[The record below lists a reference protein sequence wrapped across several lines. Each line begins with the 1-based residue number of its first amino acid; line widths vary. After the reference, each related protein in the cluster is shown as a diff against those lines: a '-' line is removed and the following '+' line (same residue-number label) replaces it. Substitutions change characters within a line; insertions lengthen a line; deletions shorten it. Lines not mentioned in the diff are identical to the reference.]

1 MSESIGLTMLRSVCR
16 SRIYV
21 PVPPAIT
28 PFSFGELSLG
38 ERVRVTCSVKRGDP
52 PVTINWFKDNR
63 PLDSESFPDS
73 DITIIRDLEDFSSV
87 LAIPHVDSRHSGNY
101 TCMASNPA
109 KRAVYTATLLVTG
122 KRSLQPPR
130 IACHKLPASLHSTV
144 SVCHCRL

>member
-1 MSESIGLTMLRSVCR
+1 
-16 SRIYV
+16 
-21 PVPPAIT
+21 VPPAIT

-122 KRSLQPPR
+122 KRPLQPPR
-130 IACHKLPASLHSTV
+130 LACQLHCIQQNQY
-144 SVCHCRL
+144 SVCLCLPSIYSSL

>member
-1 MSESIGLTMLRSVCR
+1 MWSVCR
-16 SRIYV
+16 SRFFV

-28 PFSFGELSLG
+28 PFTFGELSLG

-52 PVTINWFKDNR
+52 PVTINWFKDSR

-101 TCMASNPA
+101 TCVARNPA
-109 KRAVYTATLLVTG
+109 KRASYTAALLVTG
-122 KRSLQPPR
+122 KNLLQHGHLSVSR
-130 IACHKLPASLHSTV
+130 LHTMPNSWV
-144 SVCHCRL
+144 AHDIC